1 VIALYRLR
9 KPNVKAGVAEGVAR
23 KLFTSLLVEPAAMV
37 AGLWRRR
44 ELVWQF
50 THRNIELRHRGSR
63 LGAIWALINPLSML
77 ALYYFVFGQV
87 YGTRFDHIVGETG
100 FDFALALFLGLC
112 LFHVFTETL
121 SAAPGVIVANPNFVK
136 KVVFPLEVLPMA
148 QLGSA
153 VFHLSVGLGL
163 VLVGSA
169 FGTSGLS
176 WHIALLP
183 VLVFPLVLLAAGVGF
198 LLAALGVFVRD
209 VGQITGFIA
218 TALLFGSA
226 VMYPP
231 SKIPENFEFLRLN
244 PLLQIVDLART
255 IVLSHHLPDWERLV
269 FVYAVGA
276 VSFCV
281 GVIFFSL
288 LRKSFAEVI

>member
-1 VIALYRLR
+1 MAD
-9 KPNVKAGVAEGVAR
+9 GVAR
-23 KLFTSLLVEPAAMV
+23 KLFTSLVAEPTRMI

-77 ALYYFVFGQV
+77 ALYYFVFGRV
-87 YGTRFDHIVGETG
+87 YGTRFDHIVGETD

-121 SAAPGVIVANPNFVK
+121 SAAPSVIVTNPNFVK

-163 VLVGSA
+163 VLIGSA
-169 FGTSGLS
+169 FGTSGLT

-183 VLVFPLVLLAAGVGF
+183 FLVLPLVLLAAGVVF
-198 LLAALGVFVRD
+198 LLAAMGVFLRD
-209 VGQITGFIA
+209 VGQVTGFIA

-231 SKIPENFEFLRLN
+231 AKIPESFEFLRWN
-244 PLLQIVDLART
+244 PLLQIVDLSRT
-255 IVLSHHLPDWERLV
+255 AVLAHQVPAWDRIV
-269 FVYAVGA
+269 FVYAVGILC
-276 VSFCV
+276 FCV
-281 GVIFFSL
+281 GVTFFSL